1 MSTYDIIKCPD
12 ITIPLGSTDSNVI
25 LGDEV
30 YNDAYAICI
39 YGPSTLDPYA
49 FTIYVSPNPK
59 DTVPTWVILN
69 DNVSD
74 INAPPANRAIVYES
88 FSAKA
93 FKIVSAHAVSA
104 DMTWNMTKRVLL
116 GA

>member
-1 MSTYDIIKCPD
+1 MSTYDIIQCPD
-12 ITIPLGSTDSNVI
+12 ITIASGDTDSNVVK
-25 LGDEV
+25 GDEV
-30 YNDAYAICI
+30 YNDAYAII
-39 YGPSTLDPYA
+39 LYGPSVLDPYA
-49 FTIYVSPNPK
+49 FTIYVSPNPEA
-59 DTVPTWVILN
+59 DTPYWAILN

-93 FKIVSAHAVSA
+93 FKIVSSTAVSG
-104 DMTWNMTKRVLL
+104 DMTWKMSKRILF